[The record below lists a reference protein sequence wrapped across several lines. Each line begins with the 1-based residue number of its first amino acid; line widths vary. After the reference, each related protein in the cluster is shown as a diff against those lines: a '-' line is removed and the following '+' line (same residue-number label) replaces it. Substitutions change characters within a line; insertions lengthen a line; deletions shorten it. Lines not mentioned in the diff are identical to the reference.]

1 MASLL
6 PNVSPALTPST
17 PAVPTSTRFAERCP
31 GAGIRQA
38 LALATCGSLGPGQ
51 AGLGPD
57 IGPISHYPG
66 RPQAPVSPAW

>member
-1 MASLL
+1 MW
-6 PNVSPALTPST
+6 PPAKC
-17 PAVPTSTRFAERCP
+17 PACSHALNPANLNPIRREGP

-66 RPQAPVSPAW
+66 RPQAPVSHAW